1 MHMIQL
7 LLMLELNFCH
17 YCLTSY
23 AYYLVSED
31 VYKKFILESRKGNS
45 HCCPCQIA
53 KMILKQVRTMIGI
66 YRDTSWKHSAIPQL
80 FFECQCVSLTSEGA
94 FSIISF
100 VLQLTFL
107 CWGLE
112 VVVCLFRDSDIKS
125 LVLKDAFTV
134 LSFKICH
141 CFVWTFLGQGL
152 EVCLLAFE
160 QWERR

>member
-53 KMILKQVRTMIGI
+53 KMILKQVRTLIGI
-66 YRDTSWKHSAIPQL
+66 YHDGFLESLGNSPIILVNAKVSALPL
-80 FFECQCVSLTSEGA
+80 REPSL
-94 FSIISF
+94 
-100 VLQLTFL
+100 
-107 CWGLE
+107 
-112 VVVCLFRDSDIKS
+112 
-125 LVLKDAFTV
+125 
-134 LSFKICH
+134 
-141 CFVWTFLGQGL
+141 
-152 EVCLLAFE
+152 
-160 QWERR
+160 